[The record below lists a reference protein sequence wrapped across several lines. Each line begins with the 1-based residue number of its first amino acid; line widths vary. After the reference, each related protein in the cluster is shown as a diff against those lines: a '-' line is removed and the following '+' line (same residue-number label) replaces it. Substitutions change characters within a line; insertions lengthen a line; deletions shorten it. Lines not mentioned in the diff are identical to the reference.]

1 MTQEALERIKS
12 TGRNTPCPCGSGK
25 KYKKCHL
32 SSDADAEQA
41 ATRLAA
47 EQAAAEAEAEA
58 AETEEGDEETEE
70 TRAPRARNRG
80 PLHTRGPGA
89 RFQTRGEGG
98 GRKSK
103 LPRRS
108 NG

>member
-1 MTQEALERIKS
+1 MTMEAVERIKS
-12 TGRNTPCPCGSGK
+12 TGRNDSCPCGSGK

-32 SSDADAEQA
+32 SSDAEAEQA
-41 ATRLAA
+41 AGRLAA
-47 EQAAAEAEAEA
+47 EQVAAEAEGG
-58 AETEEGDEETEE
+58 TNEEDSEE

-80 PLHTRGPGA
+80 PLNARGRGA
-89 RFQTRGEGG
+89 RYSTSGQGG
-98 GRKSK
+98 ARKSQ

>member
-1 MTQEALERIKS
+1 MTMEAIERIKS
-12 TGRNTPCPCGSGK
+12 TGRNDPCPCGSGK

-32 SSDADAEQA
+32 SSDAEAEQTA
-41 ATRLAA
+41 GRLAA
-47 EQAAAEAEAEA
+47 EEVAAEAEAA
-58 AETEEGDEETEE
+58 TDEEDTGE

-80 PLHTRGPGA
+80 QPSARGKGA
-89 RFQTRGEGG
+89 RYSTRGEGG
-98 GRKSK
+98 ARKSQ